1 MEKKTKKRHAKIF
14 VSWHDVLKV
23 KRKSETKDIDSTT
36 KVGVV
41 HVPMQNVVNHKVTKI
56 MEKPYILFCI
66 GKIQNIADGTK
77 TEADHSLLH
86 CRFF

>member
-1 MEKKTKKRHAKIF
+1 M
-14 VSWHDVLKV
+14 
-23 KRKSETKDIDSTT
+23 KRKSEPKDIDSTT

-41 HVPMQNVVNHKVTKI
+41 QAPMQNVVNIQITKI
-56 MEKPYILFCI
+56 LEKPYILFCI

-86 CRFF
+86 CRFFKNFFQNIEYSPASAV